1 MMIASSALLLIATS
15 TSGFSFSNAFL
26 PSSLAAVNS
35 KKRGLTL
42 TSTAAVTPSLSKN
55 PVDKRK
61 QSQLY
66 ASYLQ
71 PLPSDEGQEDNIS
84 KPTLNANT
92 NSNTNANTSVKTQYE
107 YEQTLTK
114 GIDELNSFMK
124 RAKEEDKIIDTELLL
139 KLGQRHLSS
148 SDGKIENVNVGNE
161 NVRSEAEQQTRSDK
175 SDQQIEPIPLFKEVK
190 SASSITEEEKE
201 VKKEDTLNSFMKRA
215 KEQDKIIDTE
225 KLLKLGQ
232 KHLSSSTNNATAAKI
247 IASQTDIGIEIEQ
260 KTENDESDNN
270 TVEAIPFSSSKEV
283 IQSSSSITEQEEVIQ
298 NAEELVSS
306 TIQETLSSS
315 FTPKTSHTY
324 LATRLLINES
334 RTRNEKR
341 VQRSANTLQKRNVQ
355 VQEIEFCAQEKITLL
370 QQDIDQEVRLEV

>member
-1 MMIASSALLLIATS
+1 
-15 TSGFSFSNAFL
+15 
-26 PSSLAAVNS
+26 
-35 KKRGLTL
+35 
-42 TSTAAVTPSLSKN
+42 
-55 PVDKRK
+55 
-61 QSQLY
+61 
-66 ASYLQ
+66 LQ
-71 PLPSDEGQEDNIS
+71 PLPSDEGQEDSIS
-84 KPTLNANT
+84 KPTLNANA
-92 NSNTNANTSVKTQYE
+92 NTNASVKTQYE

>member
-84 KPTLNANT
+84 KPTLNANA
-92 NSNTNANTSVKTQYE
+92 NTNANTSVKTQYE

-370 QQDIDQEVRLEV
+370 QQDIDQEVRLGV

>member
-84 KPTLNANT
+84 KPTLNANA
-92 NSNTNANTSVKTQYE
+92 NTNANTSVKTQYE

-148 SDGKIENVNVGNE
+148 SDGEIENVNVGNE

-370 QQDIDQEVRLEV
+370 QQDIDQEVRLGV